1 MKTSPQP
8 LVLTVPYIC
17 YDSQNDLE
25 PEDLSLVL
33 EARQALKHSYSPYS
47 HFSVGAAILLSDG
60 TIVKGSNQEN
70 AAYTPTSCAE
80 RSALYAIGSQGK
92 QDQVRKIAVIAR
104 PTTDLETPAPLDQEQ
119 NGTPCGVCRQVIK
132 EFEVLAKQKITILCV
147 FNTDRVYRFEGI
159 DCLLPFGFG
168 PNALA

>member
-1 MKTSPQP
+1 MKISAQP
-8 LVLTVPYIC
+8 LVLAIPYIC

-25 PEDLSLVL
+25 SDEQSLIL
-33 EARQALKHSYSPYS
+33 EARQALKNSYSPYS
-47 HFSVGAAILLSDG
+47 HFSVGAAVLLADG
-60 TIVKGSNQEN
+60 SIVTGSNQEN
-70 AAYTPTSCAE
+70 AAYSPGSCAE
-80 RSALYAIGSQGK
+80 RSALYAVGSQGK

-104 PTTDLETPAPLDQEQ
+104 PTADLETPVPIDQEQ

-132 EFEVLAKQKITILCV
+132 EFEVLAKQKIIILCV

-168 PNALA
+168 PTALG

>member
-1 MKTSPQP
+1 MTNLKQT
-8 LVLTVPYIC
+8 LTLNIPYDL
-17 YDSQNDLE
+17 YDSQNDLPPDE
-25 PEDLSLVL
+25 LSLVL
-33 EARQALKHSYSPYS
+33 ESREALKHSYSPYS
-47 HFSVGAAILLSDG
+47 HFSVGAAILLEDG
-60 TIVKGSNQEN
+60 TVVKGSNQEN

-92 QDQVRKIAVIAR
+92 HDQVRKIAVIAR
-104 PTTDLETPAPLDQEQ
+104 PTADLETTASIEQEQ

-132 EFEVLAKQKITILCV
+132 EFEVLAKQKIVILCV

-168 PNALA
+168 PNALS